1 MAEFRR
7 VRWLAGP
14 RLRHDRGSLRRRAGV
29 RLSTARGSER
39 RVSAC
44 RVVVVGAGVAG
55 LTAATVIRRAAP
67 AIEVVVLEAQ
77 PRAGGL
83 VETERTPRGFLIE
96 HGADCLVTTK
106 PRGLAAVQ
114 AADLGGELV
123 VGAGSRRSYVAGHDG
138 LVPIPPVLGALGPA
152 ALWSFFQTP
161 LLSGAG
167 KLRAALEPLMRARR
181 DTEDESVGAFTTRRF
196 GREFARAV
204 LDPLI
209 GGIYGADTSRL
220 SVDACLPRLRDF
232 EREHGS
238 VTVGM
243 QRALRARRRR
253 VRAGEVV
260 LPPVV
265 TLRRGM
271 GSFPEAL
278 ARGLGV
284 TCGVTVDRVAR
295 ESRGGFRVETARGP
309 IGCDGVVLA
318 TPAWRTPRI
327 VEELAPDLAADL
339 ATVAHKALDCVTLAW
354 ERQDVPH
361 ALDGTGWV
369 RAVGDP
375 RATLACTWSSQKWPD
390 RAPPGFVLMRSVLSL
405 PASADDDLVAAAC
418 ADLRDLVG
426 ITARP
431 ALALVRRLPR
441 ATPIYEVGHAARMAR
456 LTARVAG
463 LGAFALAGNTYRG
476 IGVPDCVASGED
488 AARAVLEALGVG
500 EMRPIVAA
508 SGAGDA
514 RQARRFVEAS

>member
-1 MAEFRR
+1 M
-7 VRWLAGP
+7 
-14 RLRHDRGSLRRRAGV
+14 
-29 RLSTARGSER
+29 
-39 RVSAC
+39 SAC

-55 LTAATVIRRAAP
+55 LTAATIIRRDAP

-77 PRAGGL
+77 PRVGGL
-83 VETERTPRGFLIE
+83 VETEHTRGGFLIE

-106 PRGLAAVQ
+106 PRGLAAMR

-123 VGAGSRRSYVAGHDG
+123 VGGGSRRSYIAGHDG
-138 LVPIPPVLGALGPA
+138 LVPIPPVFGAIGPA
-152 ALWSFFQTP
+152 ALWSFLRTP

-167 KLRAALEPLMRARR
+167 KLRAALEPFMRGRR
-181 DTEDESVGAFTTRRF
+181 DAEDESVSAFAIRRF
-196 GREFARAV
+196 GREFAGAV

-220 SVDACLPRLRDF
+220 SVDTCLPRLRDF

-243 QRALRARRRR
+243 QRALWARRRR

-284 TCGVTVDRVAR
+284 MCGVRVERVAR
-295 ESRGGFRVETARGP
+295 ESRGGFRVETSRGP

-318 TPAWRTPRI
+318 TPAWQTPRI
-327 VEELAPDLAADL
+327 VEEIAPDLAADL

-354 ERQDVPH
+354 ERRDVPH

-369 RAVGDP
+369 RAIGDP

-390 RAPPGFVLMRSVLSL
+390 RAPPGVVLMRSVLSL

-426 ITARP
+426 VTARP
-431 ALALVRRLPR
+431 VFALVRRLPR
-441 ATPIYEVGHAARMAR
+441 ATPIYEVGHVARMAR

-463 LGAFALAGNTYRG
+463 LGAFALAGNTYCG
-476 IGVPDCVASGED
+476 VGVPDCVASGED
-488 AARAVLEALGVG
+488 AAHVVLAALASAPAEARLPPG
-500 EMRPIVAA
+500 ET

-514 RQARRFVEAS
+514 RDGDGLVEAAQQAASRSV